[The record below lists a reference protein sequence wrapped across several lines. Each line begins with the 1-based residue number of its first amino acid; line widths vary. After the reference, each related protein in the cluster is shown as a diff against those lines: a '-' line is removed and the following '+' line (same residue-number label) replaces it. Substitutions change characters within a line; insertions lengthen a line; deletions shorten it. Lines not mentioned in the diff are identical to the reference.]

1 MANKDFQEFSTVK
14 YEISASFEIQGVVE
28 KSDVVGAIFG
38 QTEGLL
44 GEELDI
50 RELQKSGRIG
60 RINVDME
67 STEGIT
73 KGKITIPSS
82 LDRVETAILAATIET
97 VDRVG
102 PCLASFKLES
112 LEDVRKSKRD
122 KIIDRATK
130 LLQKWDL
137 EVSPET
143 QEITDRVSQA
153 KLSEDIVEYGEEK
166 LPAGPEI
173 DTSDTI
179 IICEGR
185 ADVLSLLSI
194 GIKNAIATN
203 GTSVPKTIAELS
215 KKKTTIAF
223 LDGDRG
229 GDMILNELL
238 QVGKIDFVAR
248 ATEGKE
254 VEELTKKDLLK
265 NLQSKVPYINN
276 KPATAMSFSS
286 GAKKADRQER
296 PARQEHPE
304 RQGAQG
310 PQKDQRK
317 QKNPRY
323 NKGQPAK
330 KSGSGE
336 RTGGPK
342 RFGKKGPGQS
352 QQSQGPRQRT
362 PLGDVPTPDD
372 VPDEFKATAPTI
384 LGTTKALFYDEN
396 ASLIKEVPTSVVVD
410 ELQKATQEGGAIKKI
425 LFDGI
430 VSQRLLDTA
439 SQNGVD
445 LIVGTRIGNVSK
457 PGGVKIF
464 SIDQISKM

>member
-14 YEISASFEIQGVVE
+14 YEIAASFEIQGVVE

-67 STEGIT
+67 SKEGVT
-73 KGKITIPSS
+73 SGKITIPSS

-102 PCLASFKLES
+102 PCMAAFKLES
-112 LEDVRKSKRD
+112 LEDVRKAKRD
-122 KIIDRATK
+122 KIIDRATQ

-137 EVSPET
+137 DVSPET
-143 QEITDRVSQA
+143 QEITDKVSLA
-153 KLSEDIVEYGEEK
+153 RLTEDIVEYGDDK

-173 DTSDTI
+173 DTSDTVI
-179 IICEGR
+179 ITEGR
-185 ADVLSLLSI
+185 ADILNLLSI
-194 GIKNAIATN
+194 GVKNAIATN

-215 KKKTTIAF
+215 KKKTTIAL

-248 ATEGKE
+248 APEGKE

-265 NLQSKVPYINN
+265 ALQGKVPYINN
-276 KPATAMSFSS
+276 KPATAASLNNF
-286 GAKKADRQER
+286 GNKKQQPERGER
-296 PARQEHPE
+296 PERPE
-304 RQGAQG
+304 RPQAQKEQRG
-310 PQKDQRK
+310 PKGKGPKPKGKPGPKPKGKFDRSKRPERSGGDRDQRP
-317 QKNPRY
+317 PRY
-323 NKGQPAK
+323 
-330 KSGSGE
+330 
-336 RTGGPK
+336 
-342 RFGKKGPGQS
+342 
-352 QQSQGPRQRT
+352 QRR
-362 PLGDVPTPDD
+362 PQASPTPVVLDSPEE
-372 VPDEFKATAPTI
+372 VPDVIRETGKSV
-384 LGTTKALFYDEN
+384 LGTTKAIFYDE
-396 ASLIKEVPTSVVVD
+396 SLNSVKEVPTSLIVD
-410 ELQKATQEGGAIKKI
+410 ELQKEGGSVRHI

-430 VSQRLLDTA
+430 VSQRLLDISA
-439 SQNGVD
+439 QEGVQT
-445 LIVGTRIGNVSK
+445 ITGTRVGNVNK
-457 PGGVKIF
+457 PGSVKVF
-464 SIDQISKM
+464 SIDQL

>member
-1 MANKDFQEFSTVK
+1 MVQRHMSDKQFQEFSTVK

-50 RELQKSGRIG
+50 RDLQKSGRIG
-60 RINVDME
+60 RINVEMTSE
-67 STEGIT
+67 NGIT

-102 PCLASFKLES
+102 PCMAAFKLES
-112 LEDVRKSKRD
+112 LEDVRKTKRD
-122 KIIDRATK
+122 KIIDRATQ

-143 QEITDRVSQA
+143 QEITDKVSSA
-153 KLSEDIVEYGEEK
+153 RLAEDIVAYGEEK

-179 IICEGR
+179 IITEGR
-185 ADVLSLLSI
+185 ADILRLLEI
-194 GIKNAIATN
+194 GVKNAVATN
-203 GTSVPKTIAELS
+203 GTSVPKTVAELS
-215 KKKTTIAF
+215 KKKTTIAL

-254 VEELTKKDLLK
+254 VEELTKKDLLRA
-265 NLQSKVPYINN
+265 LQAKVPYINN
-276 KPATAMSFSS
+276 KPASASSFTSALNDRKPGYDRERDHAPAQKEVHQKRGLKS
-286 GAKKADRQER
+286 KPLPMKKPKKFER
-296 PARQEHPE
+296 PRRGDRA
-304 RQGAQG
+304 
-310 PQKDQRK
+310 DL
-317 QKNPRY
+317 
-323 NKGQPAK
+323 
-330 KSGSGE
+330 GE
-336 RTGGPK
+336 RRPYPSRST
-342 RFGKKGPGQS
+342 S
-352 QQSQGPRQRT
+352 QPT
-362 PLGDVPTPDD
+362 PLQVASPSDVPGPIRAASKD
-372 VPDEFKATAPTI
+372 V
-384 LGTTKALFYDEN
+384 LGTTKAVFYDEGIN
-396 ASLIKEVPTSVVVD
+396 PVKEVPTSVIVD
-410 ELQKATQEGGAIKKI
+410 ELQKEGGKIRHI

-430 VSQRLLDTA
+430 ISQRLLDA
-439 SQNGVD
+439 SIQAGVET
-445 LIVGTRIGNVSK
+445 IVGTRIGNVAK
-457 PGGVKIF
+457 VEGVKVI
-464 SIDQISKM
+464 SIDQL

>member
-1 MANKDFQEFSTVK
+1 MSDKQFQEFSTVK

-50 RELQKSGRIG
+50 RDLQKSGRIG
-60 RINVDME
+60 RINVEMTSE
-67 STEGIT
+67 NGIT

-102 PCLASFKLES
+102 PCMAAFKLES
-112 LEDVRKSKRD
+112 LEDVRKTKRD
-122 KIIDRATK
+122 KIIDRATQ

-143 QEITDRVSQA
+143 QEITDKVSLARMQ
-153 KLSEDIVEYGEEK
+153 EDIVAYGEEK

-179 IICEGR
+179 IITEGR
-185 ADVLSLLSI
+185 ADILSLLSI
-194 GIKNAIATN
+194 GVKNAIATN
-203 GTSVPKTIAELS
+203 GTSVPKTVAELS
-215 KKKTTIAF
+215 KKKTTIAL

-248 ATEGKE
+248 ATDGKE

-265 NLQSKVPYINN
+265 ALQGKVPYINN
-276 KPATAMSFSS
+276 KPANASSFTTSLN
-286 GAKKADRQER
+286 GKKPTFDRERERERAPAPLQKDAHQKRGVKPKTVPMKKPKKFER
-296 PARQEHPE
+296 PKRGDRA
-304 RQGAQG
+304 
-310 PQKDQRK
+310 DL
-317 QKNPRY
+317 
-323 NKGQPAK
+323 
-330 KSGSGE
+330 GE
-336 RTGGPK
+336 RHPYPA
-342 RFGKKGPGQS
+342 RSSSP
-352 QQSQGPRQRT
+352 T
-362 PLGDVPTPDD
+362 PMQIASPTDVPEPI
-372 VPDEFKATAPTI
+372 KAASKGI
-384 LGTTKALFYDEN
+384 LGTTKAIFYDEGVN
-396 ASLIKEVPTSVVVD
+396 SLKEVPTSVIVD
-410 ELQKATQEGGAIKKI
+410 ELQKEGGKVRHI

-430 VSQRLLDTA
+430 ISQRLLDVSA
-439 SQNGVD
+439 QGGVKTV
-445 LIVGTRIGNVSK
+445 VGTRIGNISK
-457 PGGVKIF
+457 PEGIKIIA
-464 SIDQISKM
+464 IDQL

>member
-67 STEGIT
+67 SKEGVT
-73 KGKITIPSS
+73 SGKITIPSS

-102 PCLASFKLES
+102 PCMAAFKLES
-112 LEDVRKSKRD
+112 LEDVRKAKRD
-122 KIIDRATK
+122 KIIDRATQ

-137 EVSPET
+137 DVSPET
-143 QEITDRVSQA
+143 QEITDKVSLA
-153 KLSEDIVEYGEEK
+153 RLTEDIVEYGDEK

-179 IICEGR
+179 IITEGR
-185 ADVLSLLSI
+185 ADILNLLSI
-194 GIKNAIATN
+194 GVKNAVATN

-215 KKKTTIAF
+215 RKKTTIAL

-248 ATEGKE
+248 APEGKE

-265 NLQSKVPYINN
+265 ALQGKVPYINN
-276 KPATAMSFSS
+276 KPATAASLNNF
-286 GAKKADRQER
+286 GNKKQQSER
-296 PARQEHPE
+296 PERPE
-304 RQGAQG
+304 RPQPQSSQRGQKGKG
-310 PQKDQRK
+310 PKPK
-317 QKNPRY
+317 AKPGPKP
-323 NKGQPAK
+323 KGKFDRGKRPDHV
-330 KSGSGE
+330 GGRGPDRGE
-336 RTGGPK
+336 RP
-342 RFGKKGPGQS
+342 
-352 QQSQGPRQRT
+352 QRYQRRT
-362 PLGDVPTPDD
+362 QASPTPVALDSPEE
-372 VPDEFKATAPTI
+372 VPDAIKETSKSV
-384 LGTTKALFYDEN
+384 LGTTKAIFYDEALN
-396 ASLIKEVPTSVVVD
+396 SVKEVPTSLIVD
-410 ELQKATQEGGAIKKI
+410 ELQKEGGAVRHI

-430 VSQRLLDTA
+430 ISQRLLDISA
-439 SQNGVD
+439 QEGVQT
-445 LIVGTRIGNVSK
+445 ITGTRVGNVNK
-457 PGGVKIF
+457 PVGVKVF
-464 SIDQISKM
+464 CIDQL